1 MPKIVALGG
10 CGLMVLVL
18 SCPASQ
24 AGKLKAK
31 KSTNEDQIAVL
42 LKWYHDYSE
51 KGKHE
56 QACRVAE
63 LAYEMA
69 PENPETLVALK
80 LARRQR
86 NAAASASN
94 SDRRL
99 ERILVKLEQIEKRL
113 HAMEAKKRQSARLE
127 HLYREPFGSPDSIYS
142 FHEDSRR
149 FNDTRD

>member
-1 MPKIVALGG
+1 MPKILTLSG
-10 CGLMVLVL
+10 CGLMLLVL
-18 SCPASQ
+18 SCSASQ
-24 AGKLKAK
+24 AGELELKQ
-31 KSTNEDQIAVL
+31 TNNEVQVAVL

-69 PENPETLVALK
+69 PENPETRVAVK
-80 LARRQR
+80 LAHRQR

-99 ERILVKLEQIEKRL
+99 EQILVKLERIDKRL
-113 HAMEAKKRQSARLE
+113 YAIEARKRQSAQFRS
-127 HLYREPFGSPDSIYS
+127 LYREPPGSPDGP
-142 FHEDSRR
+142 D
-149 FNDTRD
+149 